1 MEAQN
6 RFAPLGGA
14 WNLSSPILAAFIS
27 AGFSVPYPTPALNTN
42 ELRHIL
48 LCDKYKHEFT
58 TRLQHPPVAPE
69 ALRQNNFPS
78 PVELAQTTAAL
89 EEEEARSRAEMI
101 RRRVGEAAESRG
113 ELAKGKR
120 CPEKADCR
128 VPNLTCSRS
137 SNPCASPR
145 IGYGNTVSTRDGKQ
159 DTEIRGITPSDY
171 LGSAGKTAPF
181 TLFEGLPRCEVLYMK
196 LEDELLSDMEF
207 EEELFFDMDSRISL
221 PLLRSFEDSISRS
234 ITSRTSWF

>member
-6 RFAPLGGA
+6 RFAPLGGRCLVPSSSHHSPRA
-14 WNLSSPILAAFIS
+14 WNLSAPILAAFIS

-128 VPNLTCSRS
+128 VPNLICSRS

-145 IGYGNTVSTRDGKQ
+145 IGYGNTGIITFHWIQGKNGVCSSLHP
-159 DTEIRGITPSDY
+159 IPSFRSSETGVTS
-171 LGSAGKTAPF
+171 LTSEFRSA
-181 TLFEGLPRCEVLYMK
+181 
-196 LEDELLSDMEF
+196 
-207 EEELFFDMDSRISL
+207 
-221 PLLRSFEDSISRS
+221 
-234 ITSRTSWF
+234 